1 MVHPKASKTDRMTET
16 DDQKK
21 GPQTD
26 LGAGTGTWGQWLS
39 DRAIRGVIALLL
51 ALPYR
56 WRVPLCGWVMAR
68 LIAPLAGWPKRIR
81 DNLALTLPDLSD
93 AQINRMVARVPENI
107 GRTVIE
113 IYSGAEFI
121 ARTTELPLTGD
132 GVAALEAAHAA
143 KRPVILATGHF
154 GNYDAVRAAL
164 IARGYSLGAL
174 YRPMTNPYFNDHYVR
189 AIGTIGQPIF
199 ERGRHGMGQMLK
211 HLRGG
216 GMLGILPDQRMHKG
230 VKLTFFGHEALTALS
245 AADMALK
252 YDCLLI
258 PTYAIRQ
265 PDGLSFQI
273 IVDPPIP
280 HGTPEAMTQALND
293 NLERLIRKYPE
304 QWFWIHRR
312 WRP

>member
-1 MVHPKASKTDRMTET
+1 MTET
-16 DDQKK
+16 D
-21 GPQTD
+21 PHT
-26 LGAGTGTWGQWLS
+26 TGTWGQWLT
-39 DRAIRGVIALLL
+39 DRAIRAVIWLLL

-68 LIAPLAGWPKRIR
+68 IIAPLAGWPQRIR
-81 DNLALTLPDLSD
+81 DNLAHTLPDLPPD
-93 AQINRMVARVPENI
+93 QIERMVARVPENI

-121 ARTTELPLTGD
+121 KRTTELPLTGD

-143 KRPVILATGHF
+143 GKPVILATGHF

-174 YRPMTNPYFNDHYVR
+174 YRPMSNPWFNDHYVR
-189 AIGTIGQPIF
+189 AIGTIGQPLF
-199 ERGRHGMGQMLK
+199 ERGRAGMGQMLK

-230 VKLTFFGHEALTALS
+230 VKLTFFGKEALTALS
-245 AADMALK
+245 AADMALR
-252 YDCLLI
+252 YDAMLI

-273 IVDPPIP
+273 VVDPPIP
-280 HGTPEAMTQALND
+280 HSDPEQMTQALND

-304 QWFWIHRR
+304 QWFWVHRR
-312 WRP
+312 WKP

>member
-1 MVHPKASKTDRMTET
+1 MTKADPHK
-16 DDQKK
+16 
-21 GPQTD
+21 
-26 LGAGTGTWGQWLS
+26 TGTWGQWLT
-39 DRAIRGVIALLL
+39 DRAIRAVLWLLL

-56 WRVPLCGWVMAR
+56 WRVPLCGWVMSR
-68 LIAPLAGWPKRIR
+68 IVAPLAGWPRRIQE
-81 DNLALTLPDLSD
+81 NLAHTLPDL
-93 AQINRMVARVPENI
+93 AQDQIDRLVSRVPENI

-121 ARTTELPLTGD
+121 ARTTSLPLTGE

-143 KRPVILATGHF
+143 KTPVILATGHF

-174 YRPMTNPYFNDHYVR
+174 YRPMSNPWFNDHYVK
-189 AIGTIGQPIF
+189 AIGTIGQPLF
-199 ERGRHGMGQMLK
+199 ERGRNGLAQMLR
-211 HLRGG
+211 HLRDG
-216 GMLGILPDQRMHKG
+216 GMLGILPDQRMRKG
-230 VKLTFFGHEALTALS
+230 MKLTFFGKEALTALS

-252 YDCLLI
+252 YDALLI

-273 IVDPPIP
+273 IVDAPIP

-293 NLERLIRKYPE
+293 NLERLIRQYPD

-312 WRP
+312 WKP

>member
-1 MVHPKASKTDRMTET
+1 MTATDPK
-16 DDQKK
+16 
-21 GPQTD
+21 PN
-26 LGAGTGTWGQWLS
+26 GTWGQWLT
-39 DRAIRGVIALLL
+39 DRAIRTVLWLLL

-68 LIAPLAGWPKRIR
+68 IVAPLAGWPKRIR
-81 DNLALTLPDLSD
+81 DNLAHTLPDMPAD
-93 AQINRMVARVPENI
+93 QINRMVARVPENI

-121 ARTTELPLTGD
+121 ERTTKLPLTGD
-132 GVAALEAAHAA
+132 GVAALEAAAA
-143 KRPVILATGHF
+143 ARRPVILATGHF

-164 IARGYSLGAL
+164 IARGYALGAL
-174 YRPMTNPYFNDHYVR
+174 YRPMSNPWFNEHYVQ

-199 ERGRHGMGQMLK
+199 ERGRQGMGQMLK

-230 VKLTFFGHEALTALS
+230 EKLTFFGQTALTALS

-252 YDCLLI
+252 YDAVLI

-280 HGTPEAMTQALND
+280 PSTPEAMTQALND
-293 NLERLIRKYPE
+293 NLERLIRQYPE

-312 WRP
+312 WKP